1 MIDYD
6 KFSYLEEVFTWDKE
20 KVNKEL
26 NSSFY
31 QYYRRYFKDI
41 ARFRGAIDEAYH
53 ILKVTSAKDKK
64 VLDLGCGYG
73 LLLIQMNLFGS
84 GEAIG
89 IDTSEGKMKVF
100 RKLISLLPESQT
112 DLHAIRPCIGD
123 ILKIEYPDNYFDVV
137 IARETIS
144 HVRDLGAFLKEVK
157 RVLKPKGVFFIK
169 DGNNSLDIYGSLSR
183 RRLWKKHEFGPVEG
197 TGLKKPY
204 RIIRKE
210 MIMERCPNLNNKIL
224 VFLVDKTIGM
234 WGEEL
239 YKAVDNFLDK
249 GILPEPPKFKYRNP
263 KSGDYAELGFN
274 PYYVKKL
281 LEKIGYKARVI
292 KPFYSYT
299 YSGLKGIF
307 LTAIGNMISLFHPAS
322 LFVAPTFEIIAEKNN
337 Y

>member
-6 KFSYLEEVFTWDKE
+6 KFNFLAEIFKWDKE
-20 KVNKEL
+20 RVNREL
-26 NSSFY
+26 NASFY
-31 QYYRRYFKDI
+31 QYYRRYFKDVS
-41 ARFRGAIDEAYH
+41 RFRGMLDEACH
-53 ILKVTSAKDKK
+53 ISKVTNAKGKK

-73 LLLIQMNLFGS
+73 LLLIQMSLFGS

-89 IDTSEGKMKVF
+89 VDASEGKMKVF
-100 RKLISLLPESQT
+100 RKLISLLPESQA

-123 ILKIEYPDNYFDVV
+123 ILKIEYPDNSFDVV

-183 RRLWKKHEFGPVEG
+183 RRLWKKHEFGPVAS

-204 RIIRKE
+204 RIMRKE
-210 MIMERCPNLNNKIL
+210 MIMERCPNLNNKDL

-239 YKAVDNFLDK
+239 YKAVDNFLNK

-263 KSGDYAELGFN
+263 KSGDYAELEFN

-299 YSGLKGIF
+299 YSGLKGIL
-307 LTAIGNMISLFHPAS
+307 LTAIGNMISSFHPAS
-322 LFVAPTFEIIAEKNN
+322 LSIAPTFEIIAEKNN